1 MRRMSVVP
9 AAGVAVVLLA
19 AGLIAGPLTPSVGP
33 VTSTYKT
40 LDQVEP
46 RIPLTSTTAPGNVS
60 VVHVITQPGSYY
72 LTGNVTGV
80 GKSGIF
86 IECENVT
93 LDLNGYTVSTN
104 LTDDGSA
111 GIWFNVSGNISNGR
125 GIVIRNGTVK
135 GGGYASV
142 TLNGAVGG
150 KVENLSVSNTIGTGI
165 QIFNSGHVKDC
176 TVYGGFSGIDVA
188 GGSLVENCVVS
199 NANTR
204 GIAATSSTIR
214 NCVVSGNG
222 SPFSALYLRGDCL
235 AEHNQISAAGSLG
248 LSQVGIEAVANTT
261 GNRIINN
268 HIQNIRWAVYL
279 NTNSTNNFVANNT
292 ARNCFNHYASV
303 SSPNAIAPIITN
315 AGASFTATN
324 PFTNFAW

>member
-1 MRRMSVVP
+1 MRRMSVLP

-19 AGLIAGPLTPSVGP
+19 AGLIAGPLTPSAGP
-33 VTSTYKT
+33 VASTYKT
-40 LDQVEP
+40 LEQVEP
-46 RIPLTSTTAPGNVS
+46 RIPLTSSTAPGNVN
-60 VVHVITQPGSYY
+60 VMHIITQPGSYY

-93 LDLNGYTVSTN
+93 LDLNGFTVSTDR
-104 LTDDGSA
+104 TDDSSA
-111 GIWFNVSGNISNGR
+111 GIWFNESGYLSNAR

-150 KVENLSVSNTIGTGI
+150 KVENLSVSNTIGSGI
-165 QIFNSGHVKDC
+165 QVFSGGHVKDC
-176 TVYGGFSGIDVA
+176 TVYGGHTGIDVV

-204 GIAATSSTIR
+204 GIAASGSTIR
-214 NCVVSGNG
+214 NCVVTGNG
-222 SPFSALYLRGDCL
+222 SPFSGLYLRGDCL
-235 AEHNQISAAGSLG
+235 AEHNHISAAGSLNF
-248 LSQVGIEAVANTT
+248 SQIGIEAMANTT

-268 HIQNIRWAVYL
+268 HIQNIRWGVYL

-292 ARNCFNHYASV
+292 ARNCFNHYVIST
-303 SSPNAIAPIITN
+303 SPNAVAPIISN